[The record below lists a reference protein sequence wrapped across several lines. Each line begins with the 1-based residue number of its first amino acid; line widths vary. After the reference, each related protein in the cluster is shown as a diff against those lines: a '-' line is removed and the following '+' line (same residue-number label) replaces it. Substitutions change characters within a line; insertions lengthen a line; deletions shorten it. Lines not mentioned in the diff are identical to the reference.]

1 MKLSGILLGAGL
13 AFATLLYI
21 DIKAFGAPAKLG
33 IAGPKKRR
41 TFASME
47 NEKIPDPFEPFT
59 QFYHK
64 PIEAVKHLLEL
75 KRGIAVAA
83 LHHAEVGDIDIV
95 YGEYH
100 DKRSHGYGLAK
111 IKEIHPEVIYNLQDV
126 LNECR
131 VKQRDEKKIQLV
143 SKRYKAAVQLFLNKG
158 KNKTN
163 HVWLLTAYE
172 Q

>member
-1 MKLSGILLGAGL
+1 LRKKISNINDSTKSFSWTEALISALDKYSQAKTRR
-13 AFATLLYI
+13 AFT
-21 DIKAFGAPAKLG
+21 G
-33 IAGPKKRR
+33 
-41 TFASME
+41 ME
-47 NEKIPDPFEPFT
+47 NEKLPDPFEPFT

-64 PIEAVKHLLEL
+64 PIEAVKYLLEL

-111 IKEIHPEVIYNLQDV
+111 IKDIHPEVIYKLQDV

-131 VKQRDEKKIQLV
+131 VKQRNEKKIQLV
-143 SKRYKAAVQLFLNKG
+143 AKKYKAAVQLYTYDKD
-158 KNKTN
+158 KNKIPAKF
-163 HVWLLTAYE
+163 LLTAFE